1 MADDKSTKNI
11 DEQVETLKPIDNKP
25 SKHSAVKDFFQLF
38 ADAFKYSVS
47 GIKSVGKAIA
57 NPFKKVFARKPKLDD
72 VFIPKFDAEKTDD
85 NVEKLDK
92 TERLDLE
99 KINKVETKEEEPKTF
114 WAKLWKILN
123 TDVSKDGRKL
133 SKSAEKRLLAKKE
146 VLLKELSSEETKRL
160 DHGVV
165 FVYKAKTK
173 SGRLVTGRLFGFSK
187 MDINAFLLNEGYEP
201 FTIENNKW
209 IDFMYGDSIL
219 ASRRMK
225 NKDLIFWLTQLSTY
239 VKAGITL
246 ADAMKILMNQSGK
259 DKTKLGIYQSIVYE
273 LTMGSS
279 FSEALEKQEKV
290 FPALLINMIKA
301 AEATGELEATLDD
314 MIEYYTDIETTR
326 KEMISAMTYPILVT
340 LFAFVVIAFV
350 LLYVIPQFSEIYESM
365 EVKITGMTLFLL
377 NLSAFLQHY
386 LLIIVLVFILIIIIN
401 IILYKKVKPFRKT
414 LQIIG
419 MKIPVFGNIIIYN
432 EMTIFSKTFASL
444 LKNNVNITESINILS
459 KVTSNEIYKEI
470 MLKTVNNIAVGDR
483 ISEAFKDQWAVPEV
497 AYHMIVTG
505 ESTGQLAEMMA
516 RVADFYQEQHH
527 NLIASLKSLIEPVMI
542 VSLAIVV
549 GFILI
554 SVVVPMFDMYD
565 RITLG

>member
-1 MADDKSTKNI
+1 MKS
-11 DEQVETLKPIDNKP
+11 EEVETLKPITKKDTKVKSNV
-25 SKHSAVKDFFQLF
+25 VKDFFMLF
-38 ADAFKYSVS
+38 KDTFKYSIS
-47 GIKSVGKAIA
+47 GIKTVFGFLFKPFSSVFGGQ
-57 NPFKKVFARKPKLDD
+57 KKPVESIFQPIKKE
-72 VFIPKFDAEKTDD
+72 EK
-85 NVEKLDK
+85 VEK
-92 TERLDLE
+92 
-99 KINKVETKEEEPKTF
+99 VEEEPKTF
-114 WAKLWKILN
+114 WAKVWKVLN

-133 SKSAEKRLLAKKE
+133 SKAKEKKLLAKKE
-146 VLLKELSSEETKRL
+146 VLLKELNSDETKRL

-173 SGRLVTGRLFGFSK
+173 SGKLVTGRLFGFSK

-201 FTIENNKW
+201 FTIENNKM

-219 ASRRMK
+219 GSRKMS

-246 ADAMKILMNQSGK
+246 ADAMKILMNQSGR

-279 FSEALEKQEKV
+279 FSEALQKQENV
-290 FPALLINMIKA
+290 FPALLINMIRA

-314 MIEYYTDIETTR
+314 MIDYYTDIETTR
-326 KEMISAMTYPILVT
+326 KEMISAMTYPIIVT
-340 LFAFVVIAFV
+340 LFAFLVIAFI

-365 EVKITGMTLFLL
+365 EVTISGMTLFLL
-377 NLSAFLQHY
+377 NLSTFLQHY
-386 LLIIVLVFILIIIIN
+386 LFMIVLIIIGIIIAN
-401 IILYKKVKPFRKT
+401 IIAYKKIKPFRKT

-419 MKIPVFGNIIIYN
+419 MKLPVFGNIIIYS
-432 EMTIFSKTFASL
+432 EMIIFAKTFASL
-444 LKNNVNITESINILS
+444 LRNNVNITESINILS
-459 KVTSNEIYKEI
+459 KITANEVYKEI
-470 MLKTVNNIAVGDR
+470 MLKTINNIAVGDR

-505 ESTGQLAEMMA
+505 ESTGQLAEMMS
-516 RVADFYQEQHH
+516 RVAAFYQEQHH

-542 VSLAIVV
+542 VSLAVIV

-565 RITLG
+565 KITLG

>member
-1 MADDKSTKNI
+1 MKS
-11 DEQVETLKPIDNKP
+11 EEVETLKPIAKKDTKAK
-25 SKHSAVKDFFQLF
+25 SSALKDFFMLF
-38 ADAFKYSVS
+38 KDTFKYSIS
-47 GIKSVGKAIA
+47 GIKTVFGFVFKPFSSVFSGQ
-57 NPFKKVFARKPKLDD
+57 KKPVESIFQPIKKED
-72 VFIPKFDAEKTDD
+72 K
-85 NVEKLDK
+85 VEK
-92 TERLDLE
+92 
-99 KINKVETKEEEPKTF
+99 IEEEPKTF
-114 WAKLWKILN
+114 WAKVWKVLN

-133 SKSAEKRLLAKKE
+133 SKAKEKKLLAKKE
-146 VLLKELSSEETKRL
+146 ILLKELNSEDTKRL

-173 SGRLVTGRLFGFSK
+173 SGKLVTGRLFGFSK

-201 FTIENNKW
+201 FTIENNKM

-219 ASRRMK
+219 GSRKMS

-279 FSEALEKQEKV
+279 FSEALQKQENV
-290 FPALLINMIKA
+290 FPALLINMIRA

-314 MIEYYTDIETTR
+314 MIDYYTDIETTR
-326 KEMISAMTYPILVT
+326 KEMISAMTYPIIVT
-340 LFAFVVIAFV
+340 LFAFLVIAFI

-365 EVKITGMTLFLL
+365 EVNISGMTLFLL
-377 NLSAFLQHY
+377 NLSIFLQHY
-386 LLIIVLVFILIIIIN
+386 LLIIVLVIIGIIIAN
-401 IILYKKVKPFRKT
+401 IIAYKKIKPFRKT
-414 LQIIG
+414 MQIIG
-419 MKIPVFGNIIIYN
+419 MKLPVFGNIIIYS
-432 EMTIFSKTFASL
+432 EMIIFAKTFASL
-444 LKNNVNITESINILS
+444 LRNNVNITESINILS
-459 KVTSNEIYKEI
+459 KITANEVYKEI
-470 MLKTVNNIAVGDR
+470 MLKTINNIAVGDR

-505 ESTGQLAEMMA
+505 ESTGQLAEMMS
-516 RVADFYQEQHH
+516 RVAAFYQEQHH

-542 VSLAIVV
+542 VSLAVIV

-565 RITLG
+565 KITLG

>member
-1 MADDKSTKNI
+1 MADNNTTKSAMS
-11 DEQVETLKPIDNKP
+11 EQVETLKPIEKKDTK
-25 SKHSAVKDFFQLF
+25 SHSLKGFFKLF
-38 ADAFKYSVS
+38 ADAFKYSIS
-47 GIKSVGKAIA
+47 GIKIVLTFIFK
-57 NPFKKVFARKPKLDD
+57 PFKSVFGNRNSKINSTIVSEKKD
-72 VFIPKFDAEKTDD
+72 VKIAGEKTS
-85 NVEKLDK
+85 V
-92 TERLDLE
+92 
-99 KINKVETKEEEPKTF
+99 EEEPKTF

-133 SKSAEKRLLAKKE
+133 SKSKEKKLLAKKDL
-146 VLLKELSSEETKRL
+146 LLKELNSDEAKRL

-165 FVYKAKTK
+165 FVYKAKTR
-173 SGRLVTGRLFGFSK
+173 SGRLITGRLFGFSK

-201 FTIENNKW
+201 YTIENNKL
-209 IDFMYGDSIL
+209 IDFMYGDSIIG
-219 ASRRMK
+219 SRRMK
-225 NKDLIFWLTQLSTY
+225 YKDLIFWLTQLSTY

-246 ADAMKILMNQSGK
+246 ADSMKILMNQSGK
-259 DKTKLGIYQSIVYE
+259 DKTKQGIYQSIVYE

-279 FSEALEKQEKV
+279 FSEALAKQEKV

-314 MIEYYTDIETTR
+314 MIDYYTDIETTR

-340 LFAFVVIAFV
+340 LFALVVIAFI

-365 EVKITGMTLFLL
+365 EVTISGMTLFLL
-377 NLSAFLQHY
+377 NLSEFLQHY
-386 LLIIVLVFILIIIIN
+386 LLIIVLVFILIIIGIVF
-401 IILYKKVKPFRKT
+401 LYKKIKPFRKT

-419 MKIPVFGNIIIYN
+419 MKLPVFGNIIIYN

-444 LKNNVNITESINILS
+444 LKNNVNITESIDILS

-470 MLKTVNNIAVGDR
+470 MLKTINNIAVGDR
-483 ISEAFKDQWAVPEV
+483 ISEAFKNQWAVPEV

-505 ESTGQLAEMMA
+505 ESTGQLAEMMSK
-516 RVADFYQEQHH
+516 VADFYQEQHH
-527 NLIASLKSLIEPVMI
+527 NLIASLKSLVEPIMI
-542 VSLAIVV
+542 VSLAVIV

-565 RITLG
+565 KITLG

>member
-1 MADDKSTKNI
+1 MKS
-11 DEQVETLKPIDNKP
+11 EEVETLKPIAKKDTKAK
-25 SKHSAVKDFFQLF
+25 SSALKDFFMLF
-38 ADAFKYSVS
+38 KDTFKYSIS
-47 GIKSVGKAIA
+47 GIKTVFGFLFKPFSSVFSGQ
-57 NPFKKVFARKPKLDD
+57 KKPVESIFQPIKKED
-72 VFIPKFDAEKTDD
+72 K
-85 NVEKLDK
+85 VEK
-92 TERLDLE
+92 
-99 KINKVETKEEEPKTF
+99 IEEEPKTF
-114 WAKLWKILN
+114 WAKVWKVLN

-133 SKSAEKRLLAKKE
+133 SKAKEKKLLAKKE
-146 VLLKELSSEETKRL
+146 ILLKELNSEDTKRL

-173 SGRLVTGRLFGFSK
+173 SGKLVTGRLFGFSK

-201 FTIENNKW
+201 FTIENNKM

-219 ASRRMK
+219 GSRKMS

-246 ADAMKILMNQSGK
+246 ADAMKILMNQSGR

-279 FSEALEKQEKV
+279 FSEALQKQENV
-290 FPALLINMIKA
+290 FPALLINMIRA

-314 MIEYYTDIETTR
+314 MIDYYTDIETTR
-326 KEMISAMTYPILVT
+326 KEMISAMTYPIIVT
-340 LFAFVVIAFV
+340 LFAFLVIAFI

-365 EVKITGMTLFLL
+365 EVNISGMTLFLL
-377 NLSAFLQHY
+377 NLSIFLQHY
-386 LLIIVLVFILIIIIN
+386 LLIIVLVIIGIIIAN
-401 IILYKKVKPFRKT
+401 IIAYKKIKPFRKT
-414 LQIIG
+414 MQIIG
-419 MKIPVFGNIIIYN
+419 MKLPVFGNIIIYS
-432 EMTIFSKTFASL
+432 EMIIFAKTFASL
-444 LKNNVNITESINILS
+444 LRNNVNITESINILS
-459 KVTSNEIYKEI
+459 KITANEVYKEI
-470 MLKTVNNIAVGDR
+470 MLKTINNIAVGDR

-505 ESTGQLAEMMA
+505 ESTGQLAEMMS
-516 RVADFYQEQHH
+516 RVAAFYQEQHH

-542 VSLAIVV
+542 VSLAVIV

-565 RITLG
+565 KITLG